1 MSELFTGLRAGG
13 AACPS
18 DLVLDRLAAGELP
31 GDQARSTRA
40 HVETCEHCTARMK
53 ETSFDAFPEVDA
65 GALLERI
72 RRGAAAK
79 ERPQD
84 AGDGLPTPI
93 TAHRRSRFLRG
104 PAVATLAL
112 AACLALLFVTRK
124 ADDGTGGPG
133 GAGETGSPEV
143 IRLKGGRVLHVY
155 RMTDTGSEEILSGTR
170 LAPGARIRFVV
181 DLPSEGRVLIVGRE
195 QSGALYT
202 AWPLG
207 PADAAQMQRPAGPG
221 QALPGAVALD
231 DKPGKETLFL
241 VHCPT
246 ATGSPEAR
254 IQPLCTPRGPD
265 AAPACPPECALSP
278 FVLDKAK

>member
-18 DLVLDRLAAGELP
+18 DLVLDRLSAGELP
-31 GDQARSTRA
+31 GDQEQRTRA
-40 HVETCEHCTARMK
+40 HVATCEHCTARMK
-53 ETSFDAFPEVDA
+53 ETRFDAFPEVDA

-72 RRGAAAK
+72 RKGAATPEDPKAPK
-79 ERPQD
+79 D
-84 AGDGLPTPI
+84 ASDGLPTPI
-93 TAHRRSRFLRG
+93 TAHRRFRFLRA

-112 AACLALLFVTRK
+112 AACLALFFVMRP
-124 ADDGTGGPG
+124 ASDGTGETDGPD
-133 GAGETGSPEV
+133 V

-155 RMTDTGSEEILSGTR
+155 RMTETGSEEILSGTR
-170 LAPGARIRFVV
+170 LAPGERIRFVV

-207 PADAAQMQRPAGPG
+207 PADAGQMQRPAGPG

-246 ATGSPEAR
+246 ATGSPQAR
-254 IQPLCTPRGPD
+254 IQPYCTPRGPD